1 MAEIIEA
8 IRRRW
13 GSRSHLPGAIR
24 HTRRIRLAWL
34 ALVGFVLGVSL
45 CPFSPMDNGKNRLKS
60 NTEDTLMNSFMQN
73 SAAAD
78 PWRPEQHPAPG
89 IETATFAM
97 G

>member
-8 IRRRW
+8 NRRRW
-13 GSRSHLPGAIR
+13 GPRSNLPGAIR
-24 HTRRIRLAWL
+24 RSRSIRLAWL

-45 CPFSPMDNGKNRLKS
+45 GPFSPMDSGKNRLKS
-60 NTEDTLMNSFMQN
+60 NTEDTLMNPFMQN
-73 SAAAD
+73 TAAAEST
-78 PWRPEQHPAPG
+78 RPEQHPAPG